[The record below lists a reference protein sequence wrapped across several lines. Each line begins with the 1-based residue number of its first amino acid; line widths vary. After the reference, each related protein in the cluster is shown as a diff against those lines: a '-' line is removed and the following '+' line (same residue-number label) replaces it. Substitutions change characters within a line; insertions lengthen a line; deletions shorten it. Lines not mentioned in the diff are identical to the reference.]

1 MSEAFDLAD
10 TIIPRS
16 DQLNADDLMAG
27 PRTIT
32 VVKVTRGN
40 AEQPVNIITR
50 EFGDARPYK
59 PSMSMRRVL
68 VQAWGKDPSVYTGR
82 RMMLF
87 RDPTITFGKDAVG
100 GIRISA
106 LSHIE
111 QRMTLAL
118 TVSRGRRAPYTVD
131 LLPDAPSKIPAS
143 FDAKLASMTAE
154 QCAQAR
160 DYLTKYQES
169 EPERVAA
176 LLDSVT
182 QREQQL
188 SEGDDQ

>member
-1 MSEAFDLAD
+1 MDISRTIEADS
-10 TIIPRS
+10 TQI
-16 DQLNADDLMAG
+16 NADDLLAG
-27 PRTIT
+27 PVVVTIT
-32 VVKVTRGN
+32 AVRKGTS
-40 AEQPVNIITR
+40 EQPVNIDVA
-50 EFGDARPYK
+50 EFPDRAYRPSK
-59 PSMSMRRVL
+59 TMRRVL
-68 VQAWGKDPSVYTGR
+68 VAAWGSEASKYVGR

-131 LLPDAPSKIPAS
+131 PLPDAPSKIPAS

>member
-1 MSEAFDLAD
+1 MSEHLDISRTIEAD
-10 TIIPRS
+10 STQI
-16 DQLNADDLMAG
+16 NADDLLAG
-27 PRTIT
+27 PVVVTIT
-32 VVKVTRGN
+32 AVRKGTS
-40 AEQPVNIITR
+40 EQPVNIDVA
-50 EFGDARPYK
+50 EFPDRAYRPSK
-59 PSMSMRRVL
+59 TMRRVL
-68 VQAWGKDPSVYTGR
+68 VAAWGKDPSVYTGR

-118 TVSRGRRAPYTVD
+118 TVSRGRRAPCTVD
-131 LLPDAPSKIPAS
+131 PLPDAPSKIPAS
-143 FDAKLASMTAE
+143 FDQKLSSMTAE